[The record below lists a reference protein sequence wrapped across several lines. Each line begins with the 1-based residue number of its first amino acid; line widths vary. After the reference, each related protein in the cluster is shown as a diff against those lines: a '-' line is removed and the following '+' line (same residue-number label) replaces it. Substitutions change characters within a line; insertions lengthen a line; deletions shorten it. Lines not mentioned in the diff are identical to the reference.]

1 MNKVFVILRN
11 MDTVT
16 SVMNILMKDYAQA
29 LNNDKIVEK
38 LVGSRAPTKM
48 LMESS
53 STQCWKKREV
63 FCTKKLSA
71 IYP

>member
-53 STQCWKKREV
+53 STQC
-63 FCTKKLSA
+63 
-71 IYP
+71 